1 MLRLRDSETQRLTYN
16 LSRLRYSD
24 THEVQSAQYLPVD
37 LPAGTWTLTEEKGK
51 SKPLRDSETQ
61 RSKSD
66 KLKIFET
73 QRLTSRLRDSET
85 QRLRDSEIRIRQT

>member
-51 SKPLRDSETQ
+51 SKPLRDSETN
-61 RSKSD
+61 
-66 KLKIFET
+66 LET
-73 QRLTSRLRDSET
+73 LET